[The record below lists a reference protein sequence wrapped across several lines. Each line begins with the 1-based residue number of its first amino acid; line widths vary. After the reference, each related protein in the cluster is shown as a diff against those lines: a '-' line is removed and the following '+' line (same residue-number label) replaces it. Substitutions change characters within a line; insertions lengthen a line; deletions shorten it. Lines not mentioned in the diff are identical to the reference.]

1 MSPQADFRGAVLGS
15 HTAKISQFPLS
26 HPHSCLR
33 KKAQLADRVTTDVQ
47 ALSHPG
53 AAACHSHK
61 HALDLA
67 DEPDLSSSSW
77 LFTPLLLLLQELS
90 ANYLPSVKANIVIAQ
105 HVLQM

>member
-1 MSPQADFRGAVLGS
+1 MA
-15 HTAKISQFPLS
+15 
-26 HPHSCLR
+26 
-33 KKAQLADRVTTDVQ
+33 TDVQ

-61 HALDLA
+61 HAPCLA

-90 ANYLPSVKANIVIAQ
+90 ANYLPSEKANIVIAQ
-105 HVLQM
+105 HVLQTVEDTGRMSVFPGLVSLDSS